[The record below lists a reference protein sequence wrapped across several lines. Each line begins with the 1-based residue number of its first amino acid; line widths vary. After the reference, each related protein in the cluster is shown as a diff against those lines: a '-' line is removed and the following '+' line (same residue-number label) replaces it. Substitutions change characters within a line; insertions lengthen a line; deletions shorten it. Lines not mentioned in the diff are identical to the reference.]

1 MKKNLIP
8 TFALFIGISLV
19 LWSINRNGDVKN
31 FIDVP
36 SMIITVMGSFCAL
49 VISFPIKTLLNI
61 PNMLKLLLVSPQDD
75 RQKLIMLLSDLSRK
89 ARKDGLLAIEDDI
102 ATMNSEFLSSG
113 LQMVVDGVEPD
124 NIKNIMDLKIDT
136 TERRHKS
143 GQEVFV
149 KWGELAPAFGMIGT
163 LIGLIIMLAG
173 LDDPSS
179 IGTGMA
185 TALITTFYGSL
196 LANLV
201 LIPIASNLREQTD
214 EEMYTCQMITD
225 GILEIQ
231 AGTNP
236 RLLEERLMTYL
247 SPGEQKSL
255 KIAMTTPNEAASYE

>member
-8 TFALFIGISLV
+8 TFALFVGISLV
-19 LWSINRNGDVKN
+19 LWAINISGDIKN
-31 FIDVP
+31 FVDGP
-36 SMIITVMGSFCAL
+36 SLIITVFGSFCAL
-49 VISFPIKTLLNI
+49 VISFPIKTLMNI
-61 PNMLKLLLVSPQDD
+61 PNMLKLLLLSPQDD
-75 RQKLIMLLSDLSRK
+75 RKDIIIILSDLARK

-102 ATMNSEFLSSG
+102 ETMSNEFLSSG

-124 NIKNIMDLKIDT
+124 NIRNIMELKIDT

-179 IGTGMA
+179 IGSGMA
-185 TALITTFYGSL
+185 TALITTFYGSI

-201 LIPIASNLREQTD
+201 LIPVASNLSEQTN
-214 EEMYTCQMITD
+214 EELYTCQMVID
-225 GILEIQ
+225 GIIEIQ

-247 SPGEQKSL
+247 SPQEQKSL
-255 KIAMTTPNEAASYE
+255 KDIMNNLKEAASYE